1 LRGGGPRQ
9 GSRGGGGGGDEMS
22 KSGNKLGANGGGGGE
37 SGDYRNEASSDRI
50 VVEEREGAKER
61 GDKEVRMER
70 EERREEMRVRES
82 EGELGES
89 VGDVESGS
97 VRVGYEVG
105 EAVEADRASTSSSS
119 SALFCLESEGGSV
132 AL

>member
-1 LRGGGPRQ
+1 
-9 GSRGGGGGGDEMS
+9 MS
-22 KSGNKLGANGGGGGE
+22 ESGNKLGANGGGGGGE
-37 SGDYRNEASSDRI
+37 SGDQRNEAASDRI

-70 EERREEMRVRES
+70 EERREEMRMRES

-97 VRVGYEVG
+97 ARVGYEVG
-105 EAVEADRASTSSSS
+105 EAVEADRTSTTSSSS

>member
-1 LRGGGPRQ
+1 
-9 GSRGGGGGGDEMS
+9 
-22 KSGNKLGANGGGGGE
+22 
-37 SGDYRNEASSDRI
+37 
-50 VVEEREGAKER
+50 
-61 GDKEVRMER
+61 VRMER

-119 SALFCLESEGGSV
+119 SSSSSALFCLESEGGSV